1 MDLFW
6 ALFVPVA
13 LPLVA
18 ALTFCYGIGMG
29 FVRRNRLAS
38 QLAAEEPRLA
48 HLLITNTQAD
58 DHHGPVSLVLGNV
71 AYAADAPSRWAA
83 SWRTIFGGRADSM
96 TMQADMA
103 RRLATVRM
111 LQQAEQMGAVAV
123 TNVRFETSEIFSGRG
138 QRSKMV
144 IELLAYGN
152 ALVPAVPA
160 AATAGSP
167 ASPPPP
173 TGT

>member
-1 MDLFW
+1 MELFW
-6 ALFVPVA
+6 ALLVPVV
-13 LPLVA
+13 LPLLA
-18 ALTFCYGIGMG
+18 AATFAYGIAMG
-29 FVRRNRLAS
+29 FVRRNRLAT

-48 HLLITNTQAD
+48 HLVRTNTQSGE
-58 DHHGPVSLVLGNV
+58 HSGPVALVMGNV

-111 LQQAEQMGAVAV
+111 LHHAERMGAVAV
-123 TNVRFETSEIFSGRG
+123 TNVRFETSEVFSGRG
-138 QRSKMV
+138 ERSMMV

-152 ALVPAVPA
+152 ALVPAPA
-160 AATAGSP
+160 APSP
-167 ASPPPP
+167 QDVTRVRPA
-173 TGT
+173 